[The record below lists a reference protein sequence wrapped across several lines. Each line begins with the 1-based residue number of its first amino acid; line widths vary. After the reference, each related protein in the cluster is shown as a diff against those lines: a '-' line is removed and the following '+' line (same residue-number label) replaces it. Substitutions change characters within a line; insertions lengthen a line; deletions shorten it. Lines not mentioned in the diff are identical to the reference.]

1 MESKFILITVLGSY
15 LIENLT
21 FSSYSFQLLSIT
33 PIIAFIL
40 PNYPMMSKSLIKRK
54 SEWYVTMMNF
64 SEKISISRRNSVW
77 LKLRGELA

>member
-40 PNYPMMSKSLIKRK
+40 PNYSMMSKSLIKRK